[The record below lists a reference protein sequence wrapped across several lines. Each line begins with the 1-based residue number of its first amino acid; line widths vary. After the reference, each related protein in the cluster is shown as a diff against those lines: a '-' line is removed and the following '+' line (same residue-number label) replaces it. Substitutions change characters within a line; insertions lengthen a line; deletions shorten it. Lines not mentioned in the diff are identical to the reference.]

1 MSFCEKIETL
11 FIRIFEYSEPGMN
24 RKQQEQGLFKQTA
37 DLLADDK
44 ITPEQ
49 ACSFIETL
57 RQRRIFAD
65 DILEST
71 DPEQERQKG
80 FNEIAGL
87 FADWCLT
94 TEEACELFVEW
105 VGEVNAEQVK
115 PAQEGRKCESDGGG
129 APSTEG
135 EE

>member
-1 MSFCEKIETL
+1 
-11 FIRIFEYSEPGMN
+11 MN
-24 RKQQEQGLFKQTA
+24 RKQQEQDLFKRTA

-44 ITPEQ
+44 ITPVQ

-57 RQRRIFAD
+57 RQRGIFAD
-65 DILEST
+65 DILDPTE
-71 DPEQERQKG
+71 PEQERQKG

-105 VGEVNAEQVK
+105 VGEVNAEQLK
-115 PAQEGRKCESDGGG
+115 AQEDALSGAQKEEKSCEK
-129 APSTEG
+129 
-135 EE
+135 